1 MPGAAG
7 GSRSFV
13 DRTSRGARGRLTARP
28 SAGTSSAAGARGPG
42 VHPLGLGAGR
52 DGLVLV
58 PAAAAAAAGEP
69 RPLVVSLHGA
79 GGTGA
84 QMIDLLEASASR
96 RGLFVLAPDSRG
108 RTWDVIAG
116 GGYAPDVEFID
127 DALAAVFAAYPV
139 SPAAISGFSD
149 GASYALSLGLA
160 NGDLFGHVLAWSPGF
175 SAPGTQVGSPRV
187 FVSHGTADRVLPIER
202 CSRRIV
208 PLLRAEG
215 YDVVYREFDGG
226 HVVPPEQIEAALD
239 LLPGTG

>member
-1 MPGAAG
+1 
-7 GSRSFV
+7 V
-13 DRTSRGARGRLTARP
+13 DRTSPGSQGRLTARP
-28 SAGTSSAAGARGPG
+28 SAGTSSAAGARRPG
-42 VHPLGLGAGR
+42 VHLLGLGARR

-58 PAAAAAAAGEP
+58 PAAAAAGEP
-69 RPLVVSLHGA
+69 RPLVVALHGA

-84 QMIDLLEASASR
+84 QMIDLLEPSASR
-96 RGLFVLAPDSRG
+96 RRLFVLAPDSRA

-116 GGYAPDVEFID
+116 GGYGPDVEFID

-139 SPAAISGFSD
+139 GPTAIGGFSD

-175 SAPGTQVGSPRV
+175 AAPGSQVGGPRV
-187 FVSHGTADRVLPIER
+187 FVSHGTGDRVLPIER

-208 PLLRAEG
+208 PRLRNEG

-226 HVVPPEQIEAALD
+226 HTVPREQIEAALD
-239 LLPGTG
+239 LLPGAG